1 MAKQLIPKLTPE
13 MLKKQPDQTVALLN
27 RLIQVVNDLQK

>member
-1 MAKQLIPKLTPE
+1 MKQLLPKLTPE
-13 MLKKQPDQTVALLN
+13 MLKKQPDQTVAILN

>member
-1 MAKQLIPKLTPE
+1 MTKQLIPKLTPE
-13 MLKKQPDQTVALLN
+13 MLRKQPDQTIAILN